1 MDDKITIIEGPPPA
15 FEDVHEGW
23 PLGLNESPTLH
34 KLALTRLRTFNGPS
48 LVERCYRAW
57 HKKNTIQLEF
67 RAADGLIH
75 KTPIVASRT
84 MEIEDGQGGG
94 AAGADT
100 RDGGAPSTARGATHE
115 TDQRHPE
122 EPLVSR
128 EVEMAP
134 GGGMQRDRRAP
145 GEEEQQN
152 AHPVAVR
159 DGLNNA

>member
-48 LVERCYRAW
+48 LVERCYRSW
-57 HKKNTIQLEF
+57 HKRQTIQLEF

-84 MEIEDGQGGG
+84 MENEDGQMILLWVRLTEQEALLELGS
-94 AAGADT
+94 D
-100 RDGGAPSTARGATHE
+100 DDY
-115 TDQRHPE
+115 TDNEDDDQ
-122 EPLVSR
+122 EP
-128 EVEMAP
+128 P
-134 GGGMQRDRRAP
+134 Y
-145 GEEEQQN
+145 
-152 AHPVAVR
+152 
-159 DGLNNA
+159 

>member
-1 MDDKITIIEGPPPA
+1 MDDKITIIEGPPPT

-57 HKKNTIQLEF
+57 RKQQTIQLEF

-84 MEIEDGQGGG
+84 LESDDGQMILLWVRLTEQEALLELGSDDDQ
-94 AAGADT
+94 ADNEE
-100 RDGGAPSTARGATHE
+100 D
-115 TDQRHPE
+115 DQ
-122 EPLVSR
+122 EPPL
-128 EVEMAP
+128 
-134 GGGMQRDRRAP
+134 
-145 GEEEQQN
+145 
-152 AHPVAVR
+152 
-159 DGLNNA
+159 

>member
-1 MDDKITIIEGPPPA
+1 MDEKITIIEGPPPN

-57 HKKNTIQLEF
+57 HKRQTIQLEF

-84 MEIEDGQGGG
+84 MEMEDGQLIFLWVRLTEQE
-94 AAGADT
+94 ALLELGAD
-100 RDGGAPSTARGATHE
+100 D
-115 TDQRHPE
+115 DQADNE
-122 EPLVSR
+122 EDDQEP
-128 EVEMAP
+128 P
-134 GGGMQRDRRAP
+134 I
-145 GEEEQQN
+145 
-152 AHPVAVR
+152 
-159 DGLNNA
+159 

>member
-1 MDDKITIIEGPPPA
+1 MDEKITIIEVPPPN

-57 HKKNTIQLEF
+57 HKQQTIQLEF

-84 MEIEDGQGGG
+84 MEMEDGQLIFLWVRLTEQE
-94 AAGADT
+94 ALLELGAD
-100 RDGGAPSTARGATHE
+100 D
-115 TDQRHPE
+115 DQVDNE
-122 EPLVSR
+122 EDDQEP
-128 EVEMAP
+128 P
-134 GGGMQRDRRAP
+134 I
-145 GEEEQQN
+145 
-152 AHPVAVR
+152 
-159 DGLNNA
+159 